1 VNGTNGVHPPPDPR
15 RLVDRFDFAA
25 WRRMT
30 ELALAEGERRYGEAQ
45 DHLEAAQSALRQ
57 RLAELDVLRRALQLE
72 PLVHRLGRPTPL
84 GKGTRLDDGEG
95 PGYRA
100 SRYLL
105 EVALTRFRQS
115 GVATFSTRIAVL
127 ACRGWPETTVSGGLR
142 RLVKDGFVVRTG
154 RGQYLLTEL
163 GQRQPPAA
171 AGDLPLMVPREPE
184 PVEASA

>member
-1 VNGTNGVHPPPDPR
+1 MNGTNGVHPPQDPR
-15 RLVDRFDFAA
+15 RVIDRFDFAA

-30 ELALAEGERRYGEAQ
+30 ELALAEGERRYAAAE
-45 DHLEAAQSALRQ
+45 DHLAEAQSALRQ

-105 EVALTRFRQS
+105 EVAMTRFRQS

-127 ACRGWPETTVSGGLR
+127 ACKGWPETTVSGGLR
-142 RLVKDGFVVRTG
+142 RLVKDGLVERTG

-163 GQRQPPAA
+163 GQRQPPARA
-171 AGDLPLMVPREPE
+171 SELPLMAPRDPE
-184 PVEASA
+184 PAEVSA